1 MKKYILGLVIALT
14 APVFFAYAATPTLS
28 VSGQD
33 DNNNVTVRVTGGE
46 IDSPVELFYNR
57 LVGSLPERRT
67 IGTTDMNGS
76 FTGTVSTSALGIT
89 QISPV
94 YVQVGGYQSLPVNWP
109 YSSVGSPINSN
120 AIVFSPN
127 SPTFSVGQNGAVTI
141 SGGGSGTYYIA
152 SNSDPNFTS
161 ASISG
166 NTLTLHG
173 TQSGQS
179 SVTVCSTAG
188 PCAVISPNFSAVAGT
203 PGGGTGTTSSP
214 TLSATTVN
222 VPLGGQGAITLS
234 GGTAP
239 YSVSVISG
247 NDVSTTL
254 IGNTLYINGNMQ
266 GTTAFNICSASTS
279 STTGTACSQLTVNV
293 AGGGQTATSTQG
305 APIAFS
311 LPLASGETIRLS
323 LSGGTGSYYI
333 QPTGG
338 VPVAANLNGSMLT
351 LVGSTVGQATINV
364 CSTGTP
370 SASTACL
377 PIRVAVSPAL
387 TGTGGG
393 FLFESTMYMGM
404 SGPEVMEL
412 QNRLRTEGFFNVTP
426 TGYFGPLT
434 ESAVKAYQSA
444 NGLPS
449 VGIVGPLTRELLNQ

>member
-67 IGTTDMNGS
+67 IGTTDTNGS

-109 YSSVGSPINSN
+109 YSSVGPVNSN
-120 AIVFSPN
+120 AIVFSPS
-127 SPTFSVGQNGAVTI
+127 SPVFSVGQDGMVTI

-166 NTLTLHG
+166 NTLTLRG
-173 TQSGQS
+173 SQSGQS

-188 PCAVISPNFSAVAGT
+188 PCAVISPNFSAVADT
-203 PGGGTGTTSSP
+203 PGGGTATTSSP
-214 TLSATTVN
+214 VLSATTVN

-254 IGNTLYINGNMQ
+254 VGNTLYINGNMQ
-266 GTTAFNICSASTS
+266 GTTAFNICSAGTS

-293 AGGGQTATSTQG
+293 AGVGQTATTTQG
-305 APIAFS
+305 VPIEFS
-311 LPLASGETIRLS
+311 LPLTSGETIRLS

-351 LVGSTVGQATINV
+351 LVGSAVGEATINV
-364 CSTGTP
+364 CSTGAS

-393 FLFESTMYMGM
+393 FLFESTLSIGM
-404 SGPEVMEL
+404 SGPEVLEL
-412 QNRLRTEGFFNVTP
+412 QNRLRAEGFFNVTP

-444 NGLPS
+444 HGLPA
-449 VGIVGPLTRELLNQ
+449 VGIVGPLTRGLLNQ